1 MENLPNLLH
10 QIFLRSPT
18 NLFDEFI
25 IECQKF
31 YSQPAHSFVEMRKRD
46 NKKIRGDIFEDFCVL
61 YLKHILNYNQVWRL
75 PDVPDSILVKLSLQR
90 KDMGIDIICEKDGF
104 YTAVQCKYKKIGRC
118 VTWKEL
124 STFYALCLR
133 SGLDSNLSD
142 NSDNLNKPWRKY
154 IIMTNCM
161 YITHMGKKTEK
172 DQSICIGTFRNISKE
187 DWVKMC
193 NISGNT
199 LNSIEENNNLSI
211 SKEDLRLKRLSYF
224 DKN

>member
-1 MENLPNLLH
+1 M
-10 QIFLRSPT
+10 
-18 NLFDEFI
+18 
-25 IECQKF
+25 
-31 YSQPAHSFVEMRKRD
+31 
-46 NKKIRGDIFEDFCVL
+46 
-61 YLKHILNYNQVWRL
+61 
-75 PDVPDSILVKLSLQR
+75 
-90 KDMGIDIICEKDGF
+90 
-104 YTAVQCKYKKIGRC
+104 
-118 VTWKEL
+118 
-124 STFYALCLR
+124 CLR

-199 LNSIEENNNLSI
+199 LNSIEEHNNLNI
-211 SKEDLRLKRLSYF
+211 SKADLRLKRLSYF